1 MRGRIRKKL
10 VSVWKTRTNM
20 WGSCRIWVTYAT
32 SFGIQYHLALMLLK
46 FREYLRMLITF
57 EIEIVINT
65 KLLKSLA
72 QAALYNHAI
81 RAI

>member
-1 MRGRIRKKL
+1 
-10 VSVWKTRTNM
+10 
-20 WGSCRIWVTYAT
+20 
-32 SFGIQYHLALMLLK
+32 MLLK